1 MTESGHRETRT
12 HNGTTAV
19 VDPYREAPADRRFD
33 NSHEAWAD
41 RSRIVL
47 TPMAAPS
54 IMGLTGFMLA
64 TLMIGAWQAGWYG
77 GPTTGGILW
86 PFALMAGGVLQSVAA
101 AFSFRARDG
110 LAVAAHTAWGSFWLG
125 WGVLQLLVQTGAA
138 SPIVFGASSP
148 AFAFW
153 FIGLAV
159 ITLSAALGA
168 LGSNLSVFLTLAAL
182 AGGAGI
188 TAAGFWAG
196 NLTTMRVAGWFF
208 VVSAGLAW
216 YTITAMILE
225 NSFGRTI
232 LPLGMLSKSANI
244 PGRMA
249 TRPIEYSEGMPGVRV
264 GQ

>member
-1 MTESGHRETRT
+1 MTESGRR
-12 HNGTTAV
+12 GTVTSDGAPAG
-19 VDPYREAPADRRFD
+19 VDPYREARSDHSLE
-33 NSHEAWAD
+33 NSHESWAD
-41 RSRIVL
+41 RSRIIL

-54 IMGLTGFMLA
+54 IMGLSGFMLA
-64 TLMIGAWQAGWYG
+64 TLMVGAWQAGWYG
-77 GPTTGGILW
+77 GPATGRVLW
-86 PFALMAGGVLQSVAA
+86 PFALMAGGVLQSIAA
-101 AFSFRARDG
+101 VLSMRARDG

-125 WGVLQLLVQTGAA
+125 WGVLQLLAQTGVA
-138 SPIVFGASSP
+138 SPIPFGASNA

-168 LGSNLSVFLTLAAL
+168 LASNLSVFLTLAAL

-188 TAAGFWAG
+188 TAAGFWSG
-196 NLTTMRVAGWFF
+196 SLTTIRVAGWFF

-216 YTITAMILE
+216 YTITAMVLE

-232 LPLGMLSKSANI
+232 LPIGTLKKSANI
-244 PGRMA
+244 PGRAA
-249 TRPIEYSEGMPGVRV
+249 THPIEYTEGMPGVRV